1 MTRSTRTRVP
11 VKSPYTERLQDVLGP
26 EFETVVRR
34 GVSELFAE
42 IGLAV
47 AEAIMIGE
55 VDSLCGAKH
64 ARKEAGQPVRWGQQQ
79 GVIQA
84 RGTKE
89 CVSKPRV
96 RTADGSKEV
105 ELKTYRAFNRAS
117 VLSDRTMALI
127 GSGVSARQYVN
138 TVQKDLR
145 KHGVSRSA
153 VSRRVIESTQQSLE
167 KFQAR
172 KWHGHKFVA
181 ILIDGVRVGKVMVVA
196 AVGVDKAGRKHVLG
210 WNPGSTE
217 SEVVCRDLIRRLI
230 ESGLS
235 TQRDYLFVVDGSKAL
250 SAAVKLTFGDHASI
264 QRCQEHKIRDV
275 EGYLPVKDR
284 TRFRE
289 KLQAAYNQTT
299 YQQAGKKLELV
310 RQQLL
315 VISLPAAGS
324 LVEGLE
330 NTLTLH
336 RLGISGGVRES
347 LRTTNIIESTFARL
361 RQHTRNVTNW
371 TEHGQVE
378 RWLAF
383 GLLKAEAGYRQ
394 LPGFRQLA
402 KLERKLVAVQT
413 ALQTSKG

>member
-1 MTRSTRTRVP
+1 MPRSTHRKDA
-11 VKSPYTERLQDVLGP
+11 VKSRYAERLQEALGP
-26 EFETVVRR
+26 DFEDVVRL
-34 GVSELFAE
+34 GVSEFFAQ

-47 AEAIMIGE
+47 AEALINGE
-55 VDSLCGAKH
+55 VASLCGPKYS
-64 ARKEAGQPVRWGQQQ
+64 RKEGGQPVRWGSQA
-79 GVIQA
+79 GTIQV

-89 CVSKPRV
+89 TISKPRV
-96 RTADGSKEV
+96 RTADGQHEV
-105 ELKTYRAFNRAS
+105 DLKTYGAFNRAS
-117 VLSDRTMALI
+117 VLSEQTMAMV
-127 GSGVSARQYVN
+127 GSGVSARQFRK

-145 KHGVSRSA
+145 KHGVSSST
-153 VSRRVIESTQQSLE
+153 VSRRVVEATQESLNLLR
-167 KFQAR
+167 AR
-172 KWHGHKFVA
+172 KWHDHKFVA

-196 AVGVDKAGRKHVLG
+196 AVGVDKAGRKHILG

-217 SEVVCRDLIRRLI
+217 SEVVCRDLIRKLI

-235 TQRDYLFVVDGSKAL
+235 TQRDYLFVLDGSKAL
-250 SAAVKLTFGDHASI
+250 FAAIKLTFGDHVSV

-275 EGYLPVKDR
+275 EGYLPVNARKH
-284 TRFRE
+284 FRS
-289 KLQAAYNQTT
+289 KIQAAYNQPT
-299 YQQAGKKLELV
+299 YRRAGHRLELI

-315 VISLPAAGS
+315 VINEHAANS

-361 RQHTRNVTNW
+361 RQYTRNVSNW
-371 TEHGQVE
+371 ASSRQVD

-383 GLLKAEAGYRQ
+383 GFLKAEKGYRQ

-402 KLERKLVAVQT
+402 KLERQLTAVQT
-413 ALQTSKG
+413 ALQSSNL